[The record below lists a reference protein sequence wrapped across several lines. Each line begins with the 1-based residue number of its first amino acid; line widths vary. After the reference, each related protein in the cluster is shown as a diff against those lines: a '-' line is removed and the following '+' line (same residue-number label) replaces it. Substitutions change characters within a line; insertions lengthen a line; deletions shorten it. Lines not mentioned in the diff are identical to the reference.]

1 MKGPIAMV
9 DTFRVVNPDEK
20 DVQTFHGYGTV
31 KFSEK
36 IDYILMYGD
45 LKVKSAKII
54 RDKTDI
60 YPSDHYPIDAV
71 MEF

>member
-1 MKGPIAMV
+1 M
-9 DTFRVVNPDEK
+9 
-20 DVQTFHGYGTV
+20 
-31 KFSEK
+31 K

-60 YPSDHYPIDAV
+60 YPSDHYPINAV